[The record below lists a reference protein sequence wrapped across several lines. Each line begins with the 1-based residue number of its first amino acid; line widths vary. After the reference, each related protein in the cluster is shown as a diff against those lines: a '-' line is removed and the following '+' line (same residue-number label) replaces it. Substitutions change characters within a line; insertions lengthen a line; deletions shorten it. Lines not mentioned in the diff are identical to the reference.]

1 MDGWEFNAT
10 NVLQTRDS
18 FVATKIR
25 EFIQQGYFAPGK
37 KLDQNEI
44 AELLNVS
51 RSPVREALR
60 TLAAEGLVKVIPH
73 RGAVVTQLSFEE
85 LEEVFLMRAALEGLA
100 ARLGVAKITDE
111 QVARVQAILHDLNG
125 AKELDDWLHLNSSF
139 HHSIYKAVEKPRLF
153 ALIERLRNTAT
164 PYIRQYVASPEHL
177 AAAQVGHE
185 QILAACLKRDPKL
198 AQDATQQ
205 HIEAVW
211 ESAATFV
218 EAGMSAALAEED
230 VS

>member
-1 MDGWEFNAT
+1 MDEWQLDAT

-18 FVATKIR
+18 FVAAKIR

-44 AELLNVS
+44 AELLKVS

-85 LEEVFLMRAALEGLA
+85 LEEVFLMRAAVEGLA
-100 ARLGVAKITDE
+100 ARLGVAKMTKVRLRAI
-111 QVARVQAILHDLNG
+111 QAILTDLNG
-125 AKELDDWLHLNSSF
+125 ASDFGDWLRLNTSF
-139 HHSIYKAVEKPRLF
+139 HHTIYQAVQKPRLF

-164 PYIRQYVASPEHL
+164 PYIRQYIASPEHL
-177 AAAQVGHE
+177 EAAQVGHS
-185 QILAACLKRDPKL
+185 QILIACQQGDPKL
-198 AQDATQQ
+198 AEEMTKQ

-218 EAGMSAALAEED
+218 EAGMSAALEEGID
-230 VS
+230 